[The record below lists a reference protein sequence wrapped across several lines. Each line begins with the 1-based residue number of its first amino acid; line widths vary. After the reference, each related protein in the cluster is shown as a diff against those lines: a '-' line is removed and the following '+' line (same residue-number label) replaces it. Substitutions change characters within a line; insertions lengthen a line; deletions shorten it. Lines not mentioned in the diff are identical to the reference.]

1 MGFEYGK
8 NKKHSGEDAMWT
20 SYSDLF
26 LGLSV
31 IFLLLYV
38 TASLKQGTDGIR
50 QFLDNKQL
58 TKDNQDLKQQLKV
71 YESLKQNYLETQAAQ
86 GEQETYDMLM
96 GKLEL
101 LQEEAKDEKNKLRQ
115 AATDNEKKE
124 KALNQYQQIV
134 RNIISANV
142 LSKARIKNRD
152 VLITKKEGVIDD
164 QSQEIVGL
172 EGQLNQKRDEIENGN
187 EKIEGLESSLDKKLK
202 ELKAS
207 YKARKVTEKIFKQ
220 RQESLTRETEEKVT
234 VLREQNNQKTQELR
248 NLSSQLE
255 QTSTTLQQTSSQ
267 LAIVGSEKAKLESE
281 LVATSEKY
289 QNQMAGLKS
298 DFESQKNKDR
308 IAFESQLAN
317 EKLSGAARAQREAQF
332 RAESDRKAQALTG
345 KLAGLEGQHKAAQ
358 GELDKMRGDLSKT
371 QGDLSKTQGDLSK
384 TKGAL
389 SQANQD
395 LAKAQENLNARKR
408 LANAIKGKFNAQG
421 VKADVDN
428 GTGDVLLSF
437 DGEYFTTGN
446 AKLKPGMKKVLEK
459 AMPAYAQS
467 LFEDKNIADKIE
479 NVEIVG
485 FASPTYKGKL
495 IDPKN
500 LSSQDRQAV
509 NYNLDLSYSRA
520 RSIFDHMFTKM
531 NFQHKGRLLPL
542 VKVTGRS
549 FLMEGK
555 DRALAGTSLS
565 DYCLKNDCAKKQTVI
580 IKFKLKD

>member
-8 NKKHSGEDAMWT
+8 HKKHSGEDSMWT

-38 TASLKQGTDGIR
+38 TASLRQGTDGIR

-58 TKDNQDLKQQLKV
+58 TKENQDLKQQLKV
-71 YESLKQNYLETQAAQ
+71 YESLKQNYLETQAQQ

-96 GKLEL
+96 SKLEL
-101 LQEEAKDEKNKLRQ
+101 LQDEANAEKNKLRQ
-115 AATDNEKKE
+115 AATENEKKE

-134 RNIISANV
+134 RNIISANL

-152 VLITKKEGVIDD
+152 VLITKKEGVIDE
-164 QSQEIVGL
+164 QSQEITGL
-172 EGQLNQKRDEIENGN
+172 ESELNQKRQELEKGN
-187 EKIEGLESSLDKKLK
+187 QKIEGLEAHLEKKLK

-220 RQESLTRETEEKVT
+220 RQEALTRETEEKVT
-234 VLREQNNQKTQELR
+234 ALRELNSQKAEEIR
-248 NLSSQLE
+248 NISTQLE
-255 QTSTTLQQTSSQ
+255 QTNTNLQKTSAQ
-267 LAIVGSEKAKLESE
+267 LQKVGSEKAQLESE
-281 LVATSEKY
+281 LVANASKY
-289 QNQMAGLKS
+289 QNQMAALKS
-298 DFESQKNKDR
+298 DFESQKNRDR
-308 IAFESQLAN
+308 AAFEAQLN
-317 EKLSGAARAQREAQF
+317 KERLSGAERAQREAQF
-332 RAESDRKAQALTG
+332 RAESERKAQALAG
-345 KLAGLEGQHKAAQ
+345 QLAGLEGQHRAAQ
-358 GELDKMRGDLSKT
+358 GELAKVR
-371 QGDLSKTQGDLSK
+371 GDLSK
-384 TKGAL
+384 TKGDL
-389 SQANQD
+389 SRASAD
-395 LAKAQENLNARKR
+395 LAKAQENLNARKK
-408 LANAIKGKFNAQG
+408 LAGAIKGKFNSKG
-421 VKADVDN
+421 VKADVDE

-437 DGEYFTTGN
+437 EGEYFATGN
-446 AKLKPGMKKVLEK
+446 AQLKPGMKKVLEK

-495 IDPKN
+495 IDPKK
-500 LSSQDRQAV
+500 LSAQDRQAV
-509 NYNLDLSYSRA
+509 NYNLDLSYGRA

-531 NFQHKGRLLPL
+531 EFQHKGRLIPL

-549 FLMEGK
+549 FLMDNK
-555 DRALAGTSLS
+555 DRDMANASIN